1 MSDGYFIRFREMI
14 PEEGLLKLAMAE
26 ISMLHDTWPERVQ
39 CNIVIASRHPCAHE
53 RRYDA
58 EVQVELG
65 RGDNIEAGLSSAET
79 AHAHALLS
87 ASSAMGPA
95 APQICALHVGGGMNL
110 AQSVHR
116 PAQMGSYLCTPRGIC
131 AGPRCAQRC
140 DKKARKHILRWNSR
154 PFRGV

>member
-65 RGDNIEAGLSSAET
+65 RGDNIESKAASADPYAALRQAFRALRQRMPMLS
-79 AHAHALLS
+79 
-87 ASSAMGPA
+87 
-95 APQICALHVGGGMNL
+95 
-110 AQSVHR
+110 
-116 PAQMGSYLCTPRGIC
+116 
-131 AGPRCAQRC
+131 
-140 DKKARKHILRWNSR
+140 
-154 PFRGV
+154 